1 MKAVVKFF
9 ILSLTFF
16 FSSSGFSQISGIVF
30 RDYNANGTRQT
41 GSTYNEDGVINVTVK
56 AYNSANIEVG
66 SVVTSSTGAY
76 SFTGLSLPVR
86 IEFIPPLTDDYSG
99 VVGTGSQSSVQF
111 HNATTTT
118 ANFGINYPDQYCHTT
133 NPNIITT
140 CFVNGRPAPG
150 TSQTDVIVRH
160 PYSATGNSYGTNN
173 TYLGDAGT
181 VGAVWGVAYNRETGD
196 IFTSALA
203 KRHAAMID
211 NDGNGVED
219 LGAIYIKTT
228 AGTPTLWLDLA
239 TVPGVDVG
247 LSVMPTISTRGL
259 PNSNMGPSYDSA
271 MFGLVG
277 KIGLGDIEISDDNT
291 TLYVVSLYDKK
302 LYTID
307 IASKTL
313 IGAGIPVPNPC
324 SGGFARP
331 FSVTYHRG

>member
-239 TVPGVDVG
+239 TVP
-247 LSVMPTISTRGL
+247 
-259 PNSNMGPSYDSA
+259 
-271 MFGLVG
+271 
-277 KIGLGDIEISDDNT
+277 E
-291 TLYVVSLYDKK
+291 
-302 LYTID
+302 
-307 IASKTL
+307 
-313 IGAGIPVPNPC
+313 
-324 SGGFARP
+324 
-331 FSVTYHRG
+331 